1 MNPAQVLDHFD
12 RLCDAPDAIPRLRR
26 FILDLAVRGKLTEHD
41 PGDEPAAE
49 LLKRIR
55 MEKAR
60 VLKEGGNKKEK
71 LAPAVVE
78 DELPFPLPRNWC
90 WSRLAEIG
98 ILNPRN
104 TTADSLSASFVPMPL
119 IPAEYG
125 APSKHEVRPW
135 EEIKSGYTHFAEG
148 DVALAKITPCFENGK
163 STIFRGLT
171 GGVGAGT
178 TELHVVRP
186 IIAAGEYILIF
197 LKSPSFID
205 LGIPRMTGTAGQKR
219 VPVDYFAYTPF
230 PLPSLAE
237 QHRIVAKVD
246 ELMALCD
253 QLVAAQVEQESRRDK
268 VIAASLHRLNNR
280 ADADEF
286 REHARFHLHHLPRL
300 TTRPEHIQRLRQ
312 TILNLAVRG
321 KLVSQDPNDEP
332 PLEFLK
338 MNQVEIPEEQ
348 PFQIPE
354 SWAWV
359 SVGQIA
365 DCRLGKM
372 LDKAKNKGTPRRYL
386 RNVNVRWFHFDLS
399 DVFEMPFEDAE
410 LNEFALRE
418 GDVLICEGGEP
429 GRAAVWDEREK
440 DIYFQKAIH
449 RVRFSENVDSHFFVN
464 AIRESSDSGR
474 LSKYFTGVGI
484 KHFTGRG
491 LASFVFP
498 LPPIAEQERIVAKVN
513 ELMSLCDRLEAQLI
527 TTQTERRRMLEAVLQ
542 EALNGK
548 ILH

>member
-1 MNPAQVLDHFD
+1 
-12 RLCDAPDAIPRLRR
+12 
-26 FILDLAVRGKLTEHD
+26 
-41 PGDEPAAE
+41 
-49 LLKRIR
+49 
-55 MEKAR
+55 
-60 VLKEGGNKKEK
+60 
-71 LAPAVVE
+71 
-78 DELPFPLPRNWC
+78 
-90 WSRLAEIG
+90 
-98 ILNPRN
+98 
-104 TTADSLSASFVPMPL
+104 
-119 IPAEYG
+119 
-125 APSKHEVRPW
+125 
-135 EEIKSGYTHFAEG
+135 
-148 DVALAKITPCFENGK
+148 
-163 STIFRGLT
+163 
-171 GGVGAGT
+171 
-178 TELHVVRP
+178 LHVVRP